1 MVETQR
7 SYVCKEM
14 SAKIKLSK
22 PGIFPQRKLGSPQV
36 DGSSCVFLPALHS
49 CLKHQKKK
57 TNLCFLGPESKTVSR
72 NPIK

>member
-49 CLKHQKKK
+49 CLKHQKNPLLSWTQVKD
-57 TNLCFLGPESKTVSR
+57 CFQEPY
-72 NPIK
+72 